1 MSLPGTRAARAA
13 LAAALLSAPAF
24 ATAHDEQQLRVQ
36 VEQKI
41 RLSARLI
48 GDSSTT
54 QRIAGSGH
62 GQAVGHLD
70 EGRVHQALAEERLAR
85 GDVAGARQAV
95 DEALR
100 HIGLA
105 RRLVPDAP
113 AQKAAA
119 KARHDQLLASVER
132 LIEAWRARTGG
143 DGRELA
149 GAMALVADARQQAQ
163 EQRYEESAKTLAQA
177 ERQVLE
183 GMNRVLAS
191 TTLDYTLRPAG
202 PLEEFQQE
210 LSRQRGFAELVP
222 LAVQDLR
229 PGADAMALIERY
241 TDTSRTLHAQALQHF
256 EGGDVAKALTHI
268 RNATLYLQRAL
279 LAAGLVAPTPT
290 GNPP

>member
-1 MSLPGTRAARAA
+1 MSFSATRAARAA
-13 LAAALLSAPAF
+13 LAAALLSAPGF
-24 ATAHDEQQLRVQ
+24 AAAHDDEQLRAQ

-48 GDSSTT
+48 GDSPTT

-62 GQAVGHLD
+62 VQAVGHLD

-85 GDVAGARQAV
+85 GDVAGARAAV

-100 HIGLA
+100 HVGLA

-113 AQKAAA
+113 AQRAAA
-119 KARHDQLLASVER
+119 RARHEQLLASVER
-132 LIEAWRARTGG
+132 LIEAWRTRAGG
-143 DGRELA
+143 DSRELS
-149 GAMALVADARQQAQ
+149 GALALVASARQQAQ

-191 TTLDYTLRPAG
+191 TTLDYTVRPAS

-210 LSRQRGFAELVP
+210 LSRQRGFADLVP

-229 PGADAMALIERY
+229 PRPDAMALIERY
-241 TDTSRTLHAQALQHF
+241 TDTSQTLRAQALQHF
-256 EGGDVAKALTHI
+256 EGGDITQALAHI

-290 GNPP
+290 GTPP